1 MNGPGDET
9 KERALWHRWRQFA
22 AGEAATPDALDLA
35 AYAEGRL
42 DEAEAVAVETWL
54 AAHPEILAD
63 VQLARVLA
71 PAPSDTSHAAIV
83 AKACALVA
91 VSSLTPAN
99 SNVMPLRRS
108 VVAWRS
114 ALAWSSVA
122 ASLVAASLV
131 GFTMGSEA
139 YQRLT
144 QTQVQ
149 PSENVPADILDAS
162 PSLDSYFTSNDSG
175 T

>member
-9 KERALWHRWRQFA
+9 EERALWRRWRQVA
-22 AGEAATPDALDLA
+22 AGNAATPDALDLA

-42 DEAEAVAVETWL
+42 DEAEAMAIETWL

-63 VQLARVLA
+63 VQMARVLA

-83 AKACALVA
+83 AKACALVTG
-91 VSSLTPAN
+91 SRLTPAN
-99 SNVMPLRRS
+99 SNVVPLHRGMA
-108 VVAWRS
+108 AWRS

-139 YQRLT
+139 YQRLA

-149 PSENVPADILDAS
+149 PSDNVPADILDAS